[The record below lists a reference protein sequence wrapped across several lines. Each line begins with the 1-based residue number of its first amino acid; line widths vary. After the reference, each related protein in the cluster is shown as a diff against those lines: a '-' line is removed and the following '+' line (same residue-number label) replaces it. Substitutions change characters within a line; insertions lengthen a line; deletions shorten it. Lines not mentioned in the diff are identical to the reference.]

1 MVHLTFCQK
10 FYLKQEN
17 YCEFSFFA
25 LEETIE
31 EESEDEKEI
40 EDDEAQEE
48 HDDGIVS

>member
-1 MVHLTFCQK
+1 MVHLTFSQK
-10 FYLKQEN
+10 FYLKQG
-17 YCEFSFFA
+17 FSFFA

-40 EDDEAQEE
+40 EDDEAQKE